1 MDATDV
7 LRDRMQQPAGLQ
19 RMLAVSI
26 LVHGALVA
34 LVTFVPG
41 AWFTQRAR
49 EPRTVMTISLRAGT
63 PGPESGGM
71 TKIGGRPVQE
81 QTPPEALKR
90 PEAVR
95 PPAAR
100 TPEMT
105 VPKRGAP
112 PIRSSPTPVK
122 DGLDTTRSRT
132 PTRGAETSP
141 GSAVADTG
149 VRGQG
154 FGLSTGGGSGSG
166 STLDVADFCCPD
178 YLLFMV
184 QRIRSN
190 WDAKVDDV
198 GEVVVR
204 FTIQKDGRIL
214 DAALEKKSGYSTLD
228 LNALRAL
235 VYTKQLPALPDAFP
249 NPTLTVHLNF
259 QYTR

>member
-1 MDATDV
+1 MDE
-7 LRDRMQQPAGLQ
+7 PAGLQ
-19 RMLAVSI
+19 GMLVVSI
-26 LVHGALVA
+26 LAHGALVA
-34 LVTFVPG
+34 LVALAPG
-41 AWFTQRAR
+41 AWFAQRGR
-49 EPRTVMTISLRAGT
+49 EPGTVMTISLGGGT
-63 PGPESGGM
+63 PGPENGGM
-71 TKIGGRPVQE
+71 TKIGGRPVQAE
-81 QTPPEALKR
+81 TPPDEPKR

-95 PPAAR
+95 APAAR

-105 VPKRGAP
+105 VPRRGAP
-112 PIRSSPTPVK
+112 PLRSTQTPVQE
-122 DGLDTTRSRT
+122 GLDATRSRT
-132 PTRGAETSP
+132 PTRGAEPAP

-198 GEVVVR
+198 GEAVIR
-204 FTIQKDGRIL
+204 FTIQRDGRI
-214 DAALEKKSGYSTLD
+214 AGPEVERSSGYSTLD

-249 NPTLTVHLNF
+249 NSTLTVHLNF
-259 QYTR
+259 KYTR

>member
-7 LRDRMQQPAGLQ
+7 LRDRMQQSAGGLQ
-19 RMLAVSI
+19 PMLAVS
-26 LVHGALVA
+26 LLAHGALVA
-34 LVTFVPG
+34 LVTLAPG
-41 AWFTQRAR
+41 AWFTRRAP
-49 EPRTVMTISLRAGT
+49 EPRTVMTISLGGGV
-63 PGPESGGM
+63 PGPQNGGM
-71 TKIGGRPVQE
+71 TTIGGRPVQAVQAE
-81 QTPPEALKR
+81 TLR

-112 PIRSSPTPVK
+112 PIRNSATPVK
-122 DGLDTTRSRT
+122 EAPDTTRGRT
-132 PTRGAETSP
+132 PTRGVETTP

-166 STLDVADFCCPD
+166 STLDVADFCCPE
-178 YLLFMV
+178 YLVFMV

-190 WDAKVDDV
+190 WDAKVDDA
-198 GEVVVR
+198 GEAVVK
-204 FTIQKDGRIL
+204 FTIQKDGRIVG
-214 DAALEKKSGYSTLD
+214 AAVEKSSGYSTLD

>member
-7 LRDRMQQPAGLQ
+7 LRDRMQPPAGLQ
-19 RMLAVSI
+19 RMLAVSV
-26 LVHGALVA
+26 LAHGALVVLA
-34 LVTFVPG
+34 VLAPG
-41 AWFTQRAR
+41 AWFATRAQ
-49 EPRTVMTISLRAGT
+49 EPRTVMTISLRGGV
-63 PGPESGGM
+63 PGPENGGM
-71 TKIGGRPVQE
+71 TKIGGRPVQAE
-81 QTPPEALKR
+81 TPPDAPKR

-105 VPKRGAP
+105 EPRRGAP
-112 PIRSSPTPVK
+112 PLRSSPTPVK
-122 DGLDTTRSRT
+122 EGLDATRSRT
-132 PTRGAETSP
+132 PTRGAETAP

-149 VRGQG
+149 ARGQG

-166 STLDVADFCCPD
+166 SSLDVADFCCPD

-190 WDAKVDDV
+190 WDAKVDDA
-198 GEVVVR
+198 GEVVVK
-204 FTIQKDGRIL
+204 FTIQRDGRIV
-214 DAALEKKSGYSTLD
+214 DPGLEKRSGYSTLD

>member
-19 RMLAVSI
+19 TMLAVS
-26 LVHGALVA
+26 LLAHGALVA
-34 LVTFVPG
+34 LVALAPG
-41 AWFTQRAR
+41 AWFAR
-49 EPRTVMTISLRAGT
+49 GAPEPRTVMTISLGGGV
-63 PGPESGGM
+63 PGPQNGGM
-71 TKIGGRPVQE
+71 TTIGGSPVQAV
-81 QTPPEALKR
+81 TPPDAPKR

-112 PIRSSPTPVK
+112 PIRNSATPVK
-122 DGLDTTRSRT
+122 EALDTTRGRT
-132 PTRGAETSP
+132 PTRGTETTP
-141 GSAVADTG
+141 GSAVAETG

-178 YLLFMV
+178 YLVFMV

-198 GEVVVR
+198 GEVVVKY
-204 FTIQKDGRIL
+204 TIQKDGRIV
-214 DAALEKKSGYSTLD
+214 DPTVEKKSGYSTLD

>member
-7 LRDRMQQPAGLQ
+7 LRDRMQPPAGLQ
-19 RMLAVSI
+19 RMLAVS
-26 LVHGALVA
+26 LLAHGALVA
-34 LVTFVPG
+34 LAVLAPG
-41 AWFTQRAR
+41 TWLAKRAQ
-49 EPRTVMTISLRAGT
+49 EPRTVMTISLRGGV
-63 PGPESGGM
+63 PGPENGGI

-112 PIRSSPTPVK
+112 PLRSSPTPVK

-132 PTRGAETSP
+132 PTQGAETSP

-154 FGLSTGGGSGSG
+154 FGLSTGGGSGTG

-198 GEVVVR
+198 GEVVVK

-214 DAALEKKSGYSTLD
+214 EPALEKKSGYSTLD